1 MKRQNWLAPVHP
13 RACGEQISAVSS
25 GFSSTGSS
33 PRVRGTVKYLNTGS
47 EQDRFIPAR
56 AGNRLTFGCRTGSTP
71 VHPRACGEQYFG
83 PYSIVTQDGS
93 SPRVRG
99 TDRPSRGDGRAY
111 RFIPARAGN
120 RARAAVWM
128 RADSVHPRAC
138 GEQVFAEDRALLTS
152 GSSPRVRGTGAQ
164 VVAVAPVYVHPRAC
178 GEQIRPPG
186 VARLGCG
193 SSPRVRGTGFL
204 YLDRTIRHRFIPARA
219 GNRRRALPRRC
230 PSPVH
235 PRACG
240 EQSSAARKFVRI
252 PGSSPRV
259 RGTVG
264 PWMVP
269 AGHRRFIPAR
279 AGNSQPGRARSARI
293 SVHPRACGEQ
303 VRDVLRDRE
312 KDGSSPRV
320 RGTGSTTSSSGGPG
334 RFIPARA
341 GNSRSGAIR
350 RR

>member
-99 TDRPSRGDGRAY
+99 TDRPSRGDGRW
-111 RFIPARAGN
+111 FIPARAGN

-152 GSSPRVRGTGAQ
+152 
-164 VVAVAPVYVHPRAC
+164 
-178 GEQIRPPG
+178 
-186 VARLGCG
+186 G